1 MGVGQ
6 MGVGQMGVGGQVP
19 ICRDEVYGVFSVEML
34 SGEGV
39 SVCVC
44 VCLIAYTS
52 LSAEWIFM

>member
-19 ICRDEVYGVFSVEML
+19 ICRDEVYVFSVEML
-34 SGEGV
+34 SGEC
-39 SVCVC
+39 VCVC

>member
-1 MGVGQ
+1 

-44 VCLIAYTS
+44 VCVCVIDCLHFT
-52 LSAEWIFM
+52 LG